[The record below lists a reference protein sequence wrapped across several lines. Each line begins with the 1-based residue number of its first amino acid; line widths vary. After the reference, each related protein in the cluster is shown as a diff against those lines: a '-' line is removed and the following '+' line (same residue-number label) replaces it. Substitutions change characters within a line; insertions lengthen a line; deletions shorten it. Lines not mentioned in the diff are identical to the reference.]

1 MGGRVKVTDCSNI
14 LFLLSHHNHIKMK
27 FTGYILICGKKLWNK
42 KIYKYHKNA
51 ERIKKVDEKRFEVK
65 LKIVENFIKDGH
77 KK

>member
-1 MGGRVKVTDCSNI
+1 
-14 LFLLSHHNHIKMK
+14 MK